1 MGKEAYS
8 TIAGL
13 LRVNH
18 DRIVD
23 TVLYKDANAFLRN
36 EKTKKQF
43 LKKHKLKEFSPLCP
57 KKKELFSAFV
67 EQNISLTKKQIRD
80 RISVDLFIGYA
91 INNINDIERNVHVLA
106 KRLREWC
113 GVYIPEIVQ
122 KIDDNEKLVYLL
134 SKDRNTLLQEFR
146 IKDSMGINLDKKDL
160 QPILALAKRMKDLY
174 TLKEEHKRYLES
186 VLRKYTPNT
195 VALIGAELTAELIEL
210 AGSLERL
217 TKFPSSTIQMLGAE
231 KALFKHLTKK
241 GRCPRHGVI
250 VKHPFLANAKQR
262 DHGKV
267 ARGLAN
273 AVLLCIKLDYFK
285 GITTKGAQL
294 HRELQKKFK

>member
-8 TIAGL
+8 TIVGL

-23 TVLYKDANAFLRN
+23 TVLYKDAHVFLRN
-36 EKTKKQF
+36 ENAKKQF
-43 LKKHKLKEFSPLCP
+43 LKKHKMKEFFPLCP
-57 KKKELFSAFV
+57 KKKDLFKGFV
-67 EQNISLTKKQIRD
+67 EQNIGLTKKQIRD
-80 RISVDLFIGYA
+80 RISVDQFIGYA
-91 INNINDIERNVHVLA
+91 INNINDIERSTHVLA

-122 KIDDNEKLVYLL
+122 KIDDNEKLVFLL
-134 SKDRNTLLQEFR
+134 SRDRKKLLQEFLVNE
-146 IKDSMGINLDKKDL
+146 SMGINLDKGDL
-160 QPILALAKRMKDLY
+160 QPILSLAKRMKDLY
-174 TLKEEHKRYLES
+174 ALKEEHKKYLGS

-195 VALIGAELTAELIEL
+195 VALIGVELTAELIEL

-241 GRCPRHGVI
+241 GRCPRHGVL

-285 GITTKGAQL
+285 GDTTKGAKL